1 METKV
6 LYGYVE
12 QEEVIQHIFIKLTE
26 IGQMQGKK
34 IYKEERIS
42 FSFGRAERLFPLLKD
57 KVESDSIYYK
67 NEILSHTPLVVNK
80 SPDREVIEDC
90 LTYKYYMESFKE
102 TSIPFSMVNYLFE
115 NYNSMR
121 TMFNSILEMI

>member
-12 QEEVIQHIFIKLTE
+12 QEEVTQHIFIKLTE

-42 FSFGRAERLFPLLKD
+42 FSFFNGQLF
-57 KVESDSIYYK
+57 V
-67 NEILSHTPLVVNK
+67 
-80 SPDREVIEDC
+80 
-90 LTYKYYMESFKE
+90 
-102 TSIPFSMVNYLFE
+102 
-115 NYNSMR
+115 
-121 TMFNSILEMI
+121 